1 MRFLHLLF
9 TLLKTPYSFI
19 KNSDLPIC
27 GNCVHFINSF
37 DSYAKKGIQN
47 SPENKTNYFY
57 DDVPIDNLG
66 KCKMFGKKNI
76 VTGQI
81 KYEYAENCRENKE
94 KCDIQGKYF
103 EEK

>member
-9 TLLKTPYSFI
+9 TLIKTPYPFI

-27 GNCVHFINSF
+27 TNCIHFIEYKNNYPF
-37 DSYAKKGIQN
+37 DDN
-47 SPENKTNYFY
+47 
-57 DDVPIDNLG
+57 NLG
-66 KCKMFGKKNI
+66 KCKLFGKKNI

-94 KCDIQGKYF
+94 KCDIHGKYF
-103 EEK
+103 ESK